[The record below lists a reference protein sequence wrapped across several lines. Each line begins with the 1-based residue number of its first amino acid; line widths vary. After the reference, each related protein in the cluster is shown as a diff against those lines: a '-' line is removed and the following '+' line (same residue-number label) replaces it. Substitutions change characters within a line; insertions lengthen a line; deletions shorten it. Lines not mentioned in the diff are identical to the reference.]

1 MARRRP
7 PVVHGFVLI
16 DKPAGMTSHDAV
28 YKLRKH
34 FGEKRIGHA
43 GTLDPD
49 ATGLLVIGVG
59 NATRLFRFM
68 ENMDKTYSC
77 EIVFGSTTNTL
88 DDSGEVT
95 ATFKMTLPGIDEIR
109 AVIAQKFTG
118 NILQVPPM
126 VSALK
131 VDGKRLH
138 ELARE
143 GIEIEREARP
153 VRIDSFEVET
163 TDDPMVIR
171 ATVRCGGG
179 TYIRSLGAD
188 LGTALGGGAHIRTLR
203 RHSSGPYSLDEAS
216 TLDDPVLMPINEAVR
231 VMPVHVLNE
240 QEIDDV
246 LYGRVREAWEGDG
259 PWAATNADGE
269 LIAVFELWKDRI
281 AKPTVV
287 FGGRG

>member
-28 YKLRKH
+28 YTLRKH

-77 EIVFGSTTNTL
+77 EIVFGSNTNTL

-95 ATFKMTLPGIDEIR
+95 ATFDMALPSIDEIR

-143 GIEIEREARP
+143 GIEIEREPRP
-153 VRIDSFEVET
+153 VRIDSFDVET

-188 LGTALGGGAHIRTLR
+188 LGAALGGGAHIRTLR

-216 TLDDPVLMPINEAVR
+216 TLDNPVLMPVNEAVR
-231 VMPVHVLNE
+231 VMPVHVLDEESINN
-240 QEIDDV
+240 V
-246 LYGRVREAWEGDG
+246 LFGRVREAWDGDG
-259 PWAATNADGE
+259 PWAATNQEGE
-269 LIAVFELWKDRI
+269 LIAVFELWQDRI

>member
-28 YKLRKH
+28 YQLRKH

-77 EIVFGSTTNTL
+77 EIVFGSATNTL

-95 ATFKMTLPGIDEIR
+95 ETFTMTLPGIDDIR
-109 AVIAQKFTG
+109 AVIAEKFTG

-143 GIEIEREARP
+143 GIEIERAARP
-153 VRIDSFEVET
+153 VRIDSFDVEA

-171 ATVRCGGG
+171 VTVRCGGG

-188 LGTALGGGAHIRTLR
+188 LGTALGGGAHIRALR

-216 TLDDPVLMPINEAVR
+216 TLDNPVLMPINEAVR
-231 VMPVHVLNE
+231 VMPVHVLSE

>member
-95 ATFKMTLPGIDEIR
+95 ETFNMTLPSIEEIR
-109 AVIAQKFTG
+109 AVIADKFTG
-118 NILQVPPM
+118 DILQVPPM

-143 GIEIEREARP
+143 GIEIEREPRP
-153 VRIDSFEVET
+153 IRIDSFEVKPT
-163 TDDPMVIR
+163 GDPMVIR

-216 TLDDPVLMPINEAVR
+216 TLDDPVLMPVNEAVR
-231 VMPVHVLNE
+231 VMPVHVLNDDE
-240 QEIDDV
+240 VNDV
-246 LYGRVREAWEGDG
+246 LFGRVREAWEGDG
-259 PWAATNADGE
+259 PWAATNDAGE

>member
-1 MARRRP
+1 MARRKP
-7 PVVHGFVLI
+7 PVVHGVVLL

-28 YKLRKH
+28 NILRRH

-68 ENMDKTYSC
+68 EDMDKTYSC
-77 EIVFGSTTNTL
+77 EIVFGSETHTL
-88 DDSGEVT
+88 DDSGDVT
-95 ATFKMTLPGIDEIR
+95 TTYDMTLPPVEAIR
-109 AVIAQKFTG
+109 EVIAQKFLG
-118 NILQVPPM
+118 DIMQVPPM
-126 VSALK
+126 VSAIK

-143 GIEIEREARP
+143 GIEIERQARP
-153 VRIDSFEVET
+153 VRIDSFDVEL
-163 TDDPMVIR
+163 TDDPLVLR

-179 TYIRSLGAD
+179 TYIRSLCAD

-203 RHSSGPYSLDEAS
+203 RHSSGPFSIDES
-216 TLDDPVLMPINEAVR
+216 CTLEKPVLLPVNEAIR
-231 VMPVHVLNE
+231 GMPVHVLDDAG
-240 QEIDDV
+240 IDDV
-246 LYGRVREAWEGDG
+246 LFGRVREAWDGDG
-259 PWAATNADGE
+259 PWAVTNAAGE
-269 LIAVFELWKDRI
+269 LVAVFELWKDRI

-287 FGGRG
+287 FGGR

>member
-1 MARRRP
+1 
-7 PVVHGFVLI
+7 VHGLVLL

-28 YKLRKH
+28 YRLRKH

-59 NATRLFRFM
+59 NGTRLIRFM
-68 ENMDKTYSC
+68 GDMDKTYSC
-77 EIVFGSTTNTL
+77 DIVFGSETDTL
-88 DDSGEVT
+88 DDSGVVT
-95 ATFKMTLPGIDEIR
+95 RTHNMAAPTLDQVKN
-109 AVIAQKFTG
+109 VIAKKFIG
-118 NILQVPPM
+118 DILQVPPM

-131 VDGKRLH
+131 VDGVRLH
-138 ELARE
+138 QLARE

-153 VRIDSFEVET
+153 ITVHSFDVEP
-163 TDDPMVIR
+163 TDNPMVIR
-171 ATVRCGGG
+171 AVVRCGGG

-203 RHSSGPYSLDEAS
+203 RHSSGPYSLDES
-216 TLDDPVLMPINEAVR
+216 CTLDDPVLLPVGEAVR
-231 VMPVHVLNE
+231 ALESHVLTE
-240 QEIDDV
+240 AEIDDV
-246 LYGRVREAWEGDG
+246 LYGRVRDAWDGDG

-287 FGGRG
+287 FGGR

>member
-95 ATFKMTLPGIDEIR
+95 ETFNMTLPSIEEIR
-109 AVIAQKFTG
+109 AVIANKFTG
-118 NILQVPPM
+118 DILQVPPM

-143 GIEIEREARP
+143 GIEIEREPRP
-153 VRIDSFEVET
+153 IRIDSFEVEPS
-163 TDDPMVIR
+163 DDPMVIR

-216 TLDDPVLMPINEAVR
+216 TLDEPVLMPVNEAVR
-231 VMPVHVLNE
+231 VMPVHVLNDDE
-240 QEIDDV
+240 VNDV
-246 LYGRVREAWEGDG
+246 LFGRVREAWDGDG
-259 PWAATNADGE
+259 PWAATNAGGE

>member
-95 ATFKMTLPGIDEIR
+95 ETFKMPVPNIDEIR
-109 AVIAQKFTG
+109 QVIADKFMG

-143 GIEIEREARP
+143 GIEIEREPRP
-153 VRIDSFEVET
+153 IRIDSFEVEPT
-163 TDDPMVIR
+163 NDPMVIR

-216 TLDDPVLMPINEAVR
+216 TLDDPVLMPVNEAVR

-240 QEIDDV
+240 DEVNDV
-246 LYGRVREAWEGDG
+246 LFGRVREAWDGDG
-259 PWAATNADGE
+259 PWAATNAEGE

>member
-7 PVVHGFVLI
+7 PTVHGLVLL

-28 YKLRKH
+28 FRLRKH

-59 NATRLFRFM
+59 NATRLIRFM
-68 ENMDKTYSC
+68 GEMDKTYSC
-77 EIVFGSTTNTL
+77 EIVFGSETDTL
-88 DDSGEVT
+88 DDSGVVTRTHDMAAPTLDEV
-95 ATFKMTLPGIDEIR
+95 KN
-109 AVIAQKFTG
+109 VIAEKFTG
-118 NILQVPPM
+118 DILQVPPM

-131 VDGKRLH
+131 VDGVRLH
-138 ELARE
+138 QLARE

-153 VRIDSFEVET
+153 ITVYSFDVEP
-163 TDDPMVIR
+163 TDDPMVVR

-203 RHSSGPYSLDEAS
+203 RHSSGPYSLDES
-216 TLDDPVLMPINEAVR
+216 CTLDDPALLPVGEAVR
-231 VMPVHVLNE
+231 ALDSHVLTDAE
-240 QEIDDV
+240 QDDV
-246 LYGRVREAWEGDG
+246 LYGRVREAWDGDG

-287 FGGRG
+287 FGGR

>member
-7 PVVHGFVLI
+7 PTVHGLVLL

-28 YKLRKH
+28 FRLRKH

-59 NATRLFRFM
+59 NATRLIRFM
-68 ENMDKTYSC
+68 GDMDKTYSC
-77 EIVFGSTTNTL
+77 DIVFGSETDTL
-88 DDSGEVT
+88 DDSGTVT
-95 ATFKMTLPGIDEIR
+95 RTHDMSAPTLECIKN
-109 AVIAQKFTG
+109 VIEEQFTG

-131 VDGKRLH
+131 VDGVRLH
-138 ELARE
+138 QLARE
-143 GIEIEREARP
+143 GIEVEREARP
-153 VRIDSFEVET
+153 ITVYSFDVEPT
-163 TDDPMVIR
+163 SDPMVVR

-203 RHSSGPYSLDEAS
+203 RHSSGPYSLAEAC
-216 TLDDPVLMPINEAVR
+216 TLDEPVLLPVGEAVR
-231 VMPVHVLNE
+231 ALDVHILTE
-240 QEIDDV
+240 AEIDDV
-246 LYGRVREAWEGDG
+246 LYGRVRDAWDGDG
-259 PWAATNADGE
+259 PWAATDADGE

-287 FGGRG
+287 FGGR

>member
-7 PVVHGFVLI
+7 PTVHGLVLI
-16 DKPAGMTSHDAV
+16 DKPAGMTSHDVV

-49 ATGLLVIGVG
+49 ATGLLVVGVG
-59 NATRLFRFM
+59 NATRLIRFM
-68 ENMDKTYSC
+68 GDMDKTYSC
-77 EIVFGSTTNTL
+77 EIVFGSETDTL
-88 DDSGEVT
+88 DDSGTVT
-95 ATFKMTLPGIDEIR
+95 QTHDMTPPNMDDVRRI
-109 AVIAQKFTG
+109 IAEKFVG

-131 VDGKRLH
+131 VDGVRLH
-138 ELARE
+138 QLARE
-143 GIEIEREARP
+143 GIEVEREARP
-153 VRIDSFEVET
+153 ITVYSFDVEP
-163 TDDPMVIR
+163 TDNPMIIR

-203 RHSSGPYSLDEAS
+203 RHTTGPYSLDEAC
-216 TLDDPVLMPINEAVR
+216 TLEQPVLLPVHDAVR
-231 VMPVHVLNE
+231 ALTTHVLTAE
-240 QEIDDV
+240 EIDDV
-246 LYGRVREAWEGDG
+246 LYGRVREAWDGDG
-259 PWAATNADGE
+259 PWAAVNADGE
-269 LIAVFELWKDRI
+269 LVAVFELWKDRI

-287 FGGRG
+287 LGGR

>member
-7 PVVHGFVLI
+7 PTVHGLVLL

-77 EIVFGSTTNTL
+77 EIVFGSTTDTL
-88 DDSGEVT
+88 DDSGIVT
-95 ATFKMTLPGIDEIR
+95 NTFDMAAPMIEHVR
-109 AVIAQKFTG
+109 EVIAAQFTG
-118 NILQVPPM
+118 DIMQVPPM

-131 VDGKRLH
+131 VDGVRLH
-138 ELARE
+138 QLARD
-143 GIEIEREARP
+143 GIEVEREARP
-153 VRIDSFEVET
+153 ITVYSFDVQQ
-163 TDDPMVIR
+163 TDNPMVIR
-171 ATVRCGGG
+171 AIVRCGGG

-203 RHSSGPYSLDEAS
+203 RHSSGPYSLDES
-216 TLDDPVLMPINEAVR
+216 CTLESPVLLPVEEAVR
-231 VMPVHVLNE
+231 ALTTHVLNDA
-240 QEIDDV
+240 EIDDV
-246 LYGRVREAWEGDG
+246 LYGRVRDAWDGDG
-259 PWAATNADGE
+259 PWAATNASGE

-287 FGGRG
+287 FGGR

>member
-1 MARRRP
+1 VARRRP
-7 PVVHGFVLI
+7 PTVHGLVLL

-28 YKLRKH
+28 FRLRKH

-59 NATRLFRFM
+59 NATRLIRFM
-68 ENMDKTYSC
+68 GEMDKTYSC
-77 EIVFGSTTNTL
+77 EIVFGSETDTL
-88 DDSGEVT
+88 DDSGVVTRTHDMAAPTLDEV
-95 ATFKMTLPGIDEIR
+95 KN
-109 AVIAQKFTG
+109 VIAEKFTG
-118 NILQVPPM
+118 DILQVPPM

-131 VDGKRLH
+131 VDGVRLH
-138 ELARE
+138 QLARE

-153 VRIDSFEVET
+153 ITVYSFDVEP
-163 TDDPMVIR
+163 TDDPMVVR

-203 RHSSGPYSLDEAS
+203 RHSSGPYSLDES
-216 TLDDPVLMPINEAVR
+216 CTLDDPALLPVGEAVR
-231 VMPVHVLNE
+231 ALDSHVLTDAE
-240 QEIDDV
+240 QDDV
-246 LYGRVREAWEGDG
+246 LYGRVREAWDGDG

-287 FGGRG
+287 FGGR

>member
-28 YKLRKH
+28 YMLRKH

-68 ENMDKTYSC
+68 ENLDKTYSC
-77 EIVFGSTTNTL
+77 EIVFGTSTNTL

-95 ATFKMTLPGIDEIR
+95 ATFDMTLPSIEEIR

-143 GIEIEREARP
+143 GIEIEREPRP
-153 VRIDSFEVET
+153 VRIDSFEVDT
-163 TDDPMVIR
+163 TDNPMVIR

-216 TLDDPVLMPINEAVR
+216 TLDDPVLMPVNEAVR
-231 VMPVHVLNE
+231 VMPVHVLDEEGVNN
-240 QEIDDV
+240 V
-246 LYGRVREAWEGDG
+246 LFGRVREAWDGDG
-259 PWAATNADGE
+259 PWAATNQEGE
-269 LIAVFELWKDRI
+269 LIAVFELWQDRI

>member
-7 PVVHGFVLI
+7 PTVHGLVLL

-28 YKLRKH
+28 FRLRKH

-59 NATRLFRFM
+59 NATRLIRFM
-68 ENMDKTYSC
+68 GEMDKTYSC
-77 EIVFGSTTNTL
+77 EIVFGSETDTL
-88 DDSGEVT
+88 DDSGVVT
-95 ATFKMTLPGIDEIR
+95 RTHDMEAPSLDKIKE
-109 AVIAQKFTG
+109 VIAEKFVG
-118 NILQVPPM
+118 DILQVPPM

-131 VDGKRLH
+131 VDGVRLH
-138 ELARE
+138 QLARE

-153 VRIDSFEVET
+153 ITVYSFDVES

-203 RHSSGPYSLDEAS
+203 RHSSGPYSLDES
-216 TLDDPVLMPINEAVR
+216 CTLDDPVLLSVGDAVR
-231 VMPVHVLNE
+231 ALDVHVLTE
-240 QEIDDV
+240 AEIDDV
-246 LYGRVREAWEGDG
+246 LYGRVREAWDGDG

-287 FGGRG
+287 FGGR

>member
-7 PVVHGFVLI
+7 PTVHGLVLL

-28 YKLRKH
+28 FRLRKH

-59 NATRLFRFM
+59 NATRLIRFM
-68 ENMDKTYSC
+68 GEMDKTYSC
-77 EIVFGSTTNTL
+77 EIVFGSETDTL
-88 DDSGEVT
+88 DDSGVVTRTHDMAAPTLDEV
-95 ATFKMTLPGIDEIR
+95 KN
-109 AVIAQKFTG
+109 VIAEKFTG
-118 NILQVPPM
+118 DILQVPPM

-131 VDGKRLH
+131 VDGVRLH
-138 ELARE
+138 QLARE

-153 VRIDSFEVET
+153 ITVYSFDVEP

-203 RHSSGPYSLDEAS
+203 RHSSGPYSLDES
-216 TLDDPVLMPINEAVR
+216 CTLDDPALLPVGEAVR
-231 VMPVHVLNE
+231 ALDSHVLTDAE
-240 QEIDDV
+240 QDDV
-246 LYGRVREAWEGDG
+246 LYGRVREAWDGDG

-287 FGGRG
+287 FGGR

>member
-163 TDDPMVIR
+163 TGDPMVIR

-240 QEIDDV
+240 QEINDV
-246 LYGRVREAWEGDG
+246 LYGRVRVAWEGDG
-259 PWAATNADGE
+259 PWATTNADGE

>member
-1 MARRRP
+1 MARRKP
-7 PVVHGFVLI
+7 PVVHGLVLL

-28 YKLRKH
+28 NILRRH

-49 ATGLLVIGVG
+49 ATGLLVVGVG

-68 ENMDKTYSC
+68 EDMDKTYSC
-77 EIVFGSTTNTL
+77 EIVFGVETNTL
-88 DDSGEVT
+88 DDSGVVT
-95 ATFKMTLPGIDEIR
+95 ATYDMTLPAIDGIRDVIR
-109 AVIAQKFTG
+109 QKFLG
-118 NILQVPPM
+118 DIMQVPPM

-153 VRIDSFEVET
+153 VRIDAFDVEL
-163 TDDPMVIR
+163 TDDAMVLR
-171 ATVRCGGG
+171 AFVRCGGG
-179 TYIRSLGAD
+179 TYIRSLCAD
-188 LGTALGGGAHIRTLR
+188 LGTALGGGAHIRNLR
-203 RHSSGPYSLDEAS
+203 RHSSGPFSIDEAC
-216 TLDDPVLMPINEAVR
+216 TLENPVLMPVNEAIR
-231 VMPVHVLNE
+231 GMAVHVLDDAG
-240 QEIDDV
+240 IDDV
-246 LYGRVREAWEGDG
+246 LFGRVREAWEGDG
-259 PWAATNADGE
+259 PWAVTNAAGD

-287 FGGRG
+287 FGGR